1 MSATSTERDALFAIL
16 RAQKGNK
23 VRLLCSTAS
32 PRPRAHPRTHT
43 QSCVDCRA
51 KNPTWASVT
60 YGVYICLDCSSAH
73 RNAGVH
79 VTFVRSTNL
88 DIWHWHQLRAMKC
101 GGNQNFLDFLARHP
115 TGHAHTGGNAASVK
129 EKYSSRAAQL
139 YREELNKR
147 MQEDE
152 RVYGKDIVV
161 VEGAHPQ
168 HLSGSNAI
176 AEAVGSPAG
185 GAGAGD
191 FFETWDSPP
200 TSTRAS
206 PSPSAVSP
214 AAAGARSPPVL
225 GFGGN
230 SPAGAG
236 SRPSTPGSAAA
247 AAPPAPRT
255 VSSSSYRSGG
265 SGLGGAG
272 GNTGTAGASSR
283 PRTLGATRPHTSS
296 LSIGSGM
303 GGAAGSPL
311 SPSGGVGAAGAATT
325 LGSSGGIA
333 SSSGG
338 RVSKLGAGKLG
349 VKKGGA
355 INFEEAERKAREE
368 EERIKRLGY
377 DRRKEEEEQAAAA
390 AAAAAN
396 RGTGSTAA
404 GANGAARGAPSRLAA
419 QAAALEA
426 KKDSGEME
434 RLGMGVRKLG
444 FGQVMGVGGEQAA
457 KEAAARKKAAERAAS
472 GYVEPGAFAPS
483 RLRRSGSPL
492 PSRTGRVY

>member
-32 PRPRAHPRTHT
+32 PRPRAHPRSRT

-176 AEAVGSPAG
+176 AEAVGSPTG

-206 PSPSAVSP
+206 PSPAVSS

-296 LSIGSGM
+296 LSIGSGT
-303 GGAAGSPL
+303 GGAAASPL

-472 GYVEPGAFAPS
+472 GYVEPGAFASS

-492 PSRTGRVY
+492 PPARGESD